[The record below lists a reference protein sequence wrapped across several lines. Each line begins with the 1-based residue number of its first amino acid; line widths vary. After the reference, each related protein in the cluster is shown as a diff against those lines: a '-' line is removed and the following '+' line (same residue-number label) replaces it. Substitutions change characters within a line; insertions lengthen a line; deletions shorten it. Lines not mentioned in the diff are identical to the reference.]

1 MAGQQDLR
9 EGGHGGEWRFGGGR
23 RRDVGAGGF
32 ETGGGDVVD
41 GKGGGLRLRRDGAAA
56 EHKQWSGNAEGA
68 DG

>member
-1 MAGQQDLR
+1 
-9 EGGHGGEWRFGGGR
+9 
-23 RRDVGAGGF
+23 
-32 ETGGGDVVD
+32 VVD